1 MEERLVGLSHQTK
14 LQLGNHTFTAQT
26 TLGTVDQLHVVAD
39 NGAFGR
45 VEAGQDNLTLSGGDE
60 AGHTFTLGIE
70 STGKGQ
76 GKGTLT
82 VGSFVYADSGE
93 LKGMTGRLAGQ
104 MSPEAKKI
112 FPNGDT
118 LLPYV
123 KWLRRNRTNTSLII
137 GHSVVKA
144 PPAVDNYCTSIC
156 ACCEKGEWPSAAY
169 CCLSCASCDYF
180 KNPVSSIPP
189 PPARQ

>member
-26 TLGTVDQLHVVAD
+26 TLGTEDQLHVTAD
-39 NGAFGR
+39 NGVFGR
-45 VEAGQDNLTLSGGDE
+45 VEAGQDHLTISGGDE
-60 AGHTFTLGIE
+60 AGHTFTLRID

-82 VGSFVYADSGE
+82 LGSFVFADSGE
-93 LKGMTGRLAGQ
+93 LKGMIDRLVDQ

-112 FPNGDT
+112 VPKGDT
-118 LLPYV
+118 LLPYI
-123 KWLRRNRTNTSLII
+123 KWLRRNRTNTSLTI
-137 GHSVVKA
+137 GHSTVKA
-144 PPAVDNYCTSIC
+144 PQDTSNYCESIC
-156 ACCEKGEWPSAAY
+156 RCCEKGTWTSVY

-180 KNPVSSIPP
+180 KNPVSSLPP
-189 PPARQ
+189 PPVRQ

>member
-1 MEERLVGLSHQTK
+1 MEEQLVGLSHQTK

-39 NGAFGR
+39 SGAFGR
-45 VEAGQDNLTLSGGDE
+45 VEAGEDNLTVSGGDE
-60 AGHTFTLGIE
+60 AGHTFTLRID

-82 VGSFVYADSGE
+82 VGSFVYADSGG
-93 LKGMTGRLAGQ
+93 LKGMTGRLADQ

-144 PPAVDNYCTSIC
+144 PPDAASYCESIC
-156 ACCEKGEWPSAAY
+156 ACCEKGTATSVW
-169 CCLSCASCDYF
+169 CCISCASCDYF